1 MMCKNPGNEIRDA
14 LQAVHDAAANY
25 YRVHNSHCDDDSGM
39 GDLDSAFDEYWQ
51 SLGRQG
57 GREATLVSFVRNQ
70 LQGVVDGLNEEMDY
84 PQFDD
89 SLKPGVET
97 RLVPELQWALQ
108 AVLYLLR
115 ELAKPQPRD
124 GVIHLSSGWA
134 NLTMCGKLMLDA
146 PDFGCISGQA
156 TCPDCI
162 RKEVAKFRKNIKFF
176 QQQIEHW
183 QYEVGCAVDHY
194 HELTG
199 QTLAEDGGDDSPPVR
214 P

>member
-39 GDLDSAFDEYWQ
+39 GDLDSAFDEYWR
-51 SLGRQG
+51 SFGRQG
-57 GREATLVSFVRNQ
+57 GLEATLVSFVRNQ
-70 LQGVVDGLNEEMDY
+70 LQGVVDGLNEELDETEIN
-84 PQFDD
+84 D
-89 SLKPGVET
+89 SLKPGFET
-97 RLVPELQWALQ
+97 RLVQELQWGLHAI
-108 AVLYLLR
+108 LYLLR
-115 ELAKPQPRD
+115 ELAKPPPRD

-162 RKEVAKFRKNIKFF
+162 RNEIAKSRKGIKFF

-183 QYEVGCAVDHY
+183 QYEVSCAVDRY

-199 QTLAEDGGDDSPPVR
+199 QTLAEDGGDDEDCS
-214 P
+214 